1 MTVGIFKKLVE
12 KYNIP
17 DDAEM
22 YSDSG
27 WECSETDMDGVW
39 YNEKRN
45 EIIFTQ
51 YGFYTCEGE
60 RNYESVGCIKG
71 EKALE
76 QGWKLIYYHDTIE
89 EKYAE
94 I

>member
-1 MTVGIFKKLVE
+1 MTFEILKKIIE
-12 KYNIP
+12 KHNIP
-17 DDAEM
+17 EDVELL
-22 YSDSG
+22 SDSG

-51 YGFYTCEGE
+51 HGFYTFEGE
-60 RNYESVGCIKG
+60 RNYESVGNIKG

-76 QGWKLIYYHDTIE
+76 QGWKLIYYHDDITDE
-89 EKYAE
+89 YAE